1 MLGINGKE
9 NNKTKRKRKVKRRKK
24 KAMIEKIQFYNF
36 HLKDLFVSSLK
47 EWLQKIKIIN
57 SVEEGG
63 RTKQGSIITINLSSF
78 GLFVGKQDLNRA
90 FFS

>member
-9 NNKTKRKRKVKRRKK
+9 NSKIKRKRKVKRRKK
-24 KAMIEKIQFYNF
+24 RAMIEKIQFHNF

-47 EWLQKIKIIN
+47 EGLQKIKIIN
-57 SVEEGG
+57 LVEEGG